1 MLETS
6 LYLGVTEPHFSHIYI
21 YFFLTKK
28 MDQNSSFLKLLKH
41 FINSVLF

>member
-6 LYLGVTEPHFSHIYI
+6 LYLGVTEPHFSDIYI
-21 YFFLTKK
+21 FLTKQ

>member
-21 YFFLTKK
+21 FFFNQKNGPKFEFFEIIKT
-28 MDQNSSFLKLLKH
+28 FY
-41 FINSVLF
+41 